1 MKGERGLLKI
11 RQPIIVEGR
20 YDKAKLSSL
29 VEGTIIS
36 TEGFG
41 IFRDREKL
49 EMIRRLAQA
58 DGIIVLTDSDRAGFL
73 IRGHIAGAVPPDR
86 IIHVYIPEILGKEAR
101 KSKPSAQGTLGV
113 EGIPSAI
120 LRRALEE
127 AGVVVEQG
135 EAPSVQPG
143 PDPGPGITKGDL
155 YRLGLSGGAGS
166 GELRRQLLARLGLP
180 GRLSANA
187 MPQVLSRLMT
197 LEQLE
202 AAVQELKGR
211 QDRASV

>member
-1 MKGERGLLKI
+1 MKLKI
-11 RQPIIVEGR
+11 HRPIIVEGR

-41 IFRDREKL
+41 IFRDKAKL

-86 IIHVYIPEILGKEAR
+86 ITHVYIPEILGKEAR
-101 KSKPSAQGTLGV
+101 KAKPSAQGTLGV
-113 EGIPSAI
+113 EGVPSAI

-127 AGVVVEQG
+127 AGVVVEMGDTPVDPHQ
-135 EAPSVQPG
+135 AQPG
-143 PDPGPGITKGDL
+143 EPGITKGDL
-155 YRLGLSGGAGS
+155 YRLGLSGGPDS
-166 GELRRQLLARLGLP
+166 GGLRRQLLERLGLP

-202 AAVQELKGR
+202 AAVQALKEG
-211 QDRASV
+211 